1 MTHVCDY
8 KGEKSYKQHE
18 GRKYLSQFFERYA
31 YMILYGLV
39 AYAHGFGNLLV
50 GHAAERLIRN
60 ILRRRASFRQL
71 PRVSLPP
78 FRVLRMSRPGRRGEI
93 VSNGCDA

>member
-60 ILRRRASFRQL
+60 ILRRRGGIPAIAARIIAAIS
-71 PRVSLPP
+71 RVENVAAGS
-78 FRVLRMSRPGRRGEI
+78 
-93 VSNGCDA
+93 

>member
-1 MTHVCDY
+1 MTHVYDY

-31 YMILYGLV
+31 YMILYCLV

-50 GHAAERLIRN
+50 GHAAGAAHKKYFATEGRHSGN
-60 ILRRRASFRQL
+60 CRAYHCRHFA
-71 PRVSLPP
+71 
-78 FRVLRMSRPGRRGEI
+78 
-93 VSNGCDA
+93 C